1 MKNFLLFLLWILLY
15 LIFVF
20 IQLCLAIGLNM
31 AVFGRGEGGITAIGG
46 VLAFWTSYKIVKA
59 IRSRLTS
66 KKES

>member
-31 AVFGRGEGGITAIGG
+31 AVFGRGEGGITAIGAI
-46 VLAFWTSYKIVKA
+46 LSFWTSYKIVKV
-59 IRSRLTS
+59 IRARFTT
-66 KKES
+66 